1 MIQSSLYRALN
12 KGFDYQILACKDF
25 KESELAKEVISYFKP
40 NTKAIL
46 FPEFRAKKNDDLRSF
61 FEEFLQLLGGLREF
75 YQALENK
82 QEAIIIAPISAL
94 LHPLPKKELLESF
107 KITLLEKY
115 NLKDLKDKLF
125 YYGYEILDLVEV
137 EGEASFRG
145 DIVDI
150 YAPNSKAYRLSF
162 FDTECESIKEFDPTT
177 QMSLKEDLLE
187 IEIPPTLFSLDEPS
201 YKDLKTKVE
210 QSPLNSFSKDLT
222 SFGLWFLGEKA
233 NDLLHAYKSVISP
246 KALEEI
252 QELAS
257 LNELDCERF
266 KSLKVLENAQG
277 YEDLEIHA
285 HALEGFIALHSN
297 HKITL
302 LAPNKTILD
311 NVLGTIKKSNMDNV
325 LGTIEKSNMECVIAP
340 FVLNFKTPDG
350 IFISLNSFE
359 RKKKRQKSKLALN
372 ELNPGEWVVHDD
384 YGVGVFSQLVQHS
397 VLGSKRDFLE
407 IAYLG
412 EDKLLLPVENLH
424 LIARYVAQSDSV
436 PVKDRLGKGS
446 FLKLKAK
453 VRTKLLEIAG
463 KIIELAAERNLI
475 LGKKMDTH
483 LAELEVFKSH
493 AGFEY
498 TSDQEKAIAEIS
510 KDLSSKR
517 VMDRL
522 LSGDVGFGKTEVAM
536 HAIFCAFLNGF
547 QSVLVVP
554 TTLLAHQHFET
565 LRARFEN
572 FGVKVARLDRYA
584 SEKNKLLKAVELGL
598 IDVLV
603 GTHAILGAKFKNLG
617 LVVVD
622 EEHKFGVKQKEAL
635 KELSKSVHF
644 LSMSATP
651 IPRTLNM
658 ALSQIKSISSLKTPP
673 TDRKPSRTFLKEKND
688 ELLKEIIYR
697 ELRRNGQIFY
707 IHNHIASISKVKT
720 KLENLIPK
728 LKIAILHS
736 QINANKSEEIML
748 EFAKGN
754 YQVLLCTS
762 IVESGIHL
770 PNANTII
777 IDNAQNFGLADLH
790 QLRGRVGRGKKEGF
804 CYFLIEDQKSLNEQ
818 ALKRLLALE
827 KNSYLGSG
835 ESIAYH
841 DLEIRGGG
849 NLLGQDQSGHI
860 KNIGYALYTRM
871 LEDAIY
877 ELSGGKKRLEKS
889 VEIQLGVSAFL
900 NPELIASDSLRLDL
914 YRRLSLCENV
924 DEVGQIHEE
933 IEDRFGKIDDLS
945 AQFLQII
952 TLKILANQLGILKL
966 SNFNQ
971 NITLTYSDEKKES
984 LKAPSKDDNDILETL
999 LKHLRAQISLKQR

>member
-40 NTKAIL
+40 NIKAVL

-82 QEAIIIAPISAL
+82 QEAIIIAPISTL

-107 KITLLEKY
+107 KITLLGKY

-162 FDTECESIKEFDPTT
+162 FDTECESIKELDPTT

-187 IEIPPTLFSLDEPS
+187 IEIPPTLFSLDESS

-233 NDLLHAYKSVISP
+233 QDLLSVYKSVISP

-257 LNELDCERF
+257 LNELDGERF
-266 KSLKVLENAQG
+266 KFLKVLENAQG

-311 NVLGTIKKSNMDNV
+311 NVLGTI
-325 LGTIEKSNMECVIAP
+325 EKSSMECVIAP

-436 PVKDRLGKGS
+436 PAKDRLGKGS

-475 LGKKMDTH
+475 LGKKMDVH

-547 QSVLVVP
+547 QSALVVP

-598 IDVLV
+598 VDVLV

-658 ALSQIKSISSLKTPP
+658 ALSQIKGISSLKTPP

-736 QINANKSEEIML
+736 QINANESEEIML

-804 CYFLIEDQKSLNEQ
+804 CYFLIEDQKSLDEQ

-933 IEDRFGKIDDLS
+933 IEDRFGKMDDLS
-945 AQFLQII
+945 TQFLQII
-952 TLKILANQLGILKL
+952 TLKILANQLGIIKL

-999 LKHLRAQISLKQR
+999 LKHLRAQISLKRR

>member
-150 YAPNSKAYRLSF
+150 YVPNSKAYRLSF

-257 LNELDCERF
+257 LNEVDGERF

-297 HKITL
+297 RKITL
-302 LAPNKTILD
+302 LAPNKTIL
-311 NVLGTIKKSNMDNV
+311 NNAISAL
-325 LGTIEKSNMECVIAP
+325 EKSHIECVIAP

-372 ELNPGEWVVHDD
+372 ELNAGEWVVHDD

-407 IAYLG
+407 IAYWG

-436 PVKDRLGKGS
+436 PTKDRLGKGS

-453 VRTKLLEIAG
+453 IKTKLLEIAS

-510 KDLSSKR
+510 KDLSSKK

-547 QSVLVVP
+547 QSALVVP

-603 GTHAILGAKFKNLG
+603 GTHAIFCAKFKNLG

-658 ALSQIKSISSLKTPP
+658 ALSQIKGISSLKIPP

-688 ELLKEIIYR
+688 ELLKEIIHR

-720 KLENLIPK
+720 KLEDLIPK

-736 QINANKSEEIML
+736 QINANESEETML

-860 KNIGYALYTRM
+860 KNIGYALYMRM

-889 VEIQLGVSAFL
+889 VEIQLSVSAFL
-900 NPELIASDSLRLDL
+900 NSELIASDSLRLDL
-914 YRRLSLCENV
+914 YRRLSLCENT

-945 AQFLQII
+945 TQFLQII
-952 TLKILANQLGILKL
+952 TLKILANQLGIIKL

-971 NITLTYSDEKKES
+971 NITLTYNDEHKES

-999 LKHLRAQISLKQR
+999 LKHLRAQISLKRR

>member
-25 KESELAKEVISYFKP
+25 KESKLAKEVISYFKP
-40 NTKAIL
+40 NIKAIL

-82 QEAIIIAPISAL
+82 QETIIIAPISAL

-162 FDTECESIKEFDPTT
+162 FDTECESIKELDPTT

-257 LNELDCERF
+257 LNELDGERF
-266 KSLKVLENAQG
+266 KSLKVLENVQG
-277 YEDLEIHA
+277 YEDLEIHV
-285 HALEGFIALHSN
+285 HALEGFIALHSH

-311 NVLGTIKKSNMDNV
+311 NAISALERSN
-325 LGTIEKSNMECVIAP
+325 IECVIAP

-359 RKKKRQKSKLALN
+359 RKKKRQKSRLALN

-436 PVKDRLGKGS
+436 PAKDRLGKGS

-584 SEKNKLLKAVELGL
+584 SEKNKLLKAVELGQVDAL
-598 IDVLV
+598 I

-658 ALSQIKSISSLKTPP
+658 ALSQIKGISSLKTPP

-720 KLENLIPK
+720 KLEELIPK

-736 QINANKSEEIML
+736 QINAHKSEEIML

-835 ESIAYH
+835 ESVAYH

-952 TLKILANQLGILKL
+952 TLKILANQLGIIKL

-971 NITLTYSDEKKES
+971 NITITYGDEKKES

-999 LKHLRAQISLKQR
+999 LKHLRAQISLKRR

>member
-25 KESELAKEVISYFKP
+25 KESKLAKEVISYFKP
-40 NTKAIL
+40 NIKAVL

-61 FEEFLQLLGGLREF
+61 FEEFLQLLGALREF

-162 FDTECESIKEFDPTT
+162 FDTECESIKELDPTT

-233 NDLLHAYKSVISP
+233 QDLLSVYKSVISP
-246 KALEEI
+246 RALEEI

-257 LNELDCERF
+257 LNELDDERF
-266 KSLKVLENAQG
+266 KFLKVLENAQG

-311 NVLGTIKKSNMDNV
+311 NVLGA
-325 LGTIEKSNMECVIAP
+325 IEKNSMECVIAP

-475 LGKKMDTH
+475 LGKKMDVH
-483 LAELEVFKSH
+483 LAELEIFKSQ

-498 TSDQEKAIAEIS
+498 TNDQEKAIAEIS
-510 KDLSSKR
+510 KDLSSHR

-547 QSVLVVP
+547 QSALVVP

-598 IDVLV
+598 IDALV

-658 ALSQIKSISSLKTPP
+658 ALSQIKGISSLKTPP

-688 ELLKEIIYR
+688 ELLKEIIHR

-736 QINANKSEEIML
+736 QINANESEEIML
-748 EFAKGN
+748 EFANGN

-804 CYFLIEDQKSLNEQ
+804 CYFLIENQKNLNEQ

-933 IEDRFGKIDDLS
+933 IEDRFGKMDDLS

-999 LKHLRAQISLKQR
+999 LKHLRTQISLKRR

>member
-25 KESELAKEVISYFKP
+25 KESKLAKEVISYFKP
-40 NTKAIL
+40 NIKAVL

-82 QEAIIIAPISAL
+82 QETIIIAPISAL

-150 YAPNSKAYRLSF
+150 YVPNSKAYRLSF

-177 QMSLKEDLLE
+177 QMSLKEELLE

-222 SFGLWFLGEKA
+222 SFGLWFLGEKVQ
-233 NDLLHAYKSVISP
+233 DLLSVYKSVISP

-257 LNELDCERF
+257 LNELDGERF
-266 KSLKVLENAQG
+266 KSLKVLENPQG

-285 HALEGFIALHSN
+285 HALEGFIALHSH

-311 NVLGTIKKSNMDNV
+311 NAISAL
-325 LGTIEKSNMECVIAP
+325 EKSSMECVIAP
-340 FVLNFKTPDG
+340 FVLNFKTPDR

-475 LGKKMDTH
+475 LGKKMDVH

-510 KDLSSKR
+510 RDLSSNR

-547 QSVLVVP
+547 QSALVVP

-572 FGVKVARLDRYA
+572 FGVKVARLDRYVKT

-598 IDVLV
+598 VDVLV

-658 ALSQIKSISSLKTPP
+658 ALSQIKGISSLKTPP

-688 ELLKEIIYR
+688 ELLKEIIHR

-720 KLENLIPK
+720 KLEELIPK

-835 ESIAYH
+835 ESVAYH

-914 YRRLSLCENV
+914 YHRLSLCENV

-971 NITLTYSDEKKES
+971 NITLTYNDEHKES

-999 LKHLRAQISLKQR
+999 LKHLRAQISLKRR

>member
-25 KESELAKEVISYFKP
+25 KESKLAKEVINYFKP
-40 NTKAIL
+40 NIKAVL
-46 FPEFRAKKNDDLRSF
+46 FPEFMAKKNDDLRSF

-82 QEAIIIAPISAL
+82 QETIIIAPISAL

-150 YAPNSKAYRLSF
+150 YVPNSKAYRLSF

-177 QMSLKEDLLE
+177 QMSLKEELLE

-233 NDLLHAYKSVISP
+233 QDLLSVYKSVISP
-246 KALEEI
+246 RALEEI

-257 LNELDCERF
+257 LNELDYERF
-266 KSLKVLENAQG
+266 KFLKVLENAQG

-311 NVLGTIKKSNMDNV
+311 NAISAL
-325 LGTIEKSNMECVIAP
+325 EKSSMECVIAP

-384 YGVGVFSQLVQHS
+384 YGVGVFSQLIQHS

-436 PVKDRLGKGS
+436 PAKDRLGKGS

-510 KDLSSKR
+510 RDLSSHR

-565 LRARFEN
+565 LRVRFEN

-584 SEKNKLLKAVELGL
+584 SEKNKLLKAVELGQV
-598 IDVLV
+598 DVLV

-658 ALSQIKSISSLKTPP
+658 ALSQIKGISSLKTPP

-720 KLENLIPK
+720 KLEELIPK

-736 QINANKSEEIML
+736 QINANESEEIML

-971 NITLTYSDEKKES
+971 NITLTYNDEHKES

-999 LKHLRAQISLKQR
+999 LKHLRAQISLKWR

>member
-40 NTKAIL
+40 NIKAIL

-150 YAPNSKAYRLSF
+150 YVPNSKAYRLSF
-162 FDTECESIKEFDPTT
+162 FGTECESIKELDPTT

-233 NDLLHAYKSVISP
+233 QDLLSVYKSVISP
-246 KALEEI
+246 RALEEI

-266 KSLKVLENAQG
+266 KFLKVLENAQG

-285 HALEGFIALHSN
+285 HALESFIALHSN

-311 NVLGTIKKSNMDNV
+311 NAISAL
-325 LGTIEKSNMECVIAP
+325 EKSSIQCVIAP

-372 ELNPGEWVVHDD
+372 ELNAGEWVVHDD

-436 PVKDRLGKGS
+436 PAKDRLGKGS

-475 LGKKMDTH
+475 LGKKMDVY

-510 KDLSSKR
+510 KDLSSHR

-547 QSVLVVP
+547 QSALVVP

-565 LRARFEN
+565 LRARFEK

-584 SEKNKLLKAVELGL
+584 SEKNKLLKAVELGQVDAL
-598 IDVLV
+598 I

-617 LVVVD
+617 LMVVD

-658 ALSQIKSISSLKTPP
+658 VLSQIKGISSLKTPP

-688 ELLKEIIYR
+688 ELLKEIIHR

-736 QINANKSEEIML
+736 QINANESEEIML

-777 IDNAQNFGLADLH
+777 IDNVQNFGLADLH

-952 TLKILANQLGILKL
+952 TLKILANQLGIIKL

-971 NITLTYSDEKKES
+971 NITLTYNDEHKES

-999 LKHLRAQISLKQR
+999 LKHLRAQISLKRR

>member
-82 QEAIIIAPISAL
+82 QETIIIAPISAL

-162 FDTECESIKEFDPTT
+162 FDTECESIKELDPTT

-257 LNELDCERF
+257 LNELDGERF
-266 KSLKVLENAQG
+266 KLLKVLENAQG

-297 HKITL
+297 RKITL

-311 NVLGTIKKSNMDNV
+311 NVLGTLERSN
-325 LGTIEKSNMECVIAP
+325 IECVIAP

-436 PVKDRLGKGS
+436 PAKDRLGKGS

-510 KDLSSKR
+510 KDLSSRR

-547 QSVLVVP
+547 QSALVVP

-598 IDVLV
+598 VDVLV

-658 ALSQIKSISSLKTPP
+658 ALSQIKGISSLKTPP

-720 KLENLIPK
+720 KLEELIPK

-736 QINANKSEEIML
+736 QINAHKSEEIML

-835 ESIAYH
+835 ESVAYH

-914 YRRLSLCENV
+914 YRRLSLCENT

-933 IEDRFGKIDDLS
+933 IEDRFGKMDDLS

-952 TLKILANQLGILKL
+952 TLKILANQLGIIKL

-971 NITLTYSDEKKES
+971 NITITYSDEKKES

-999 LKHLRAQISLKQR
+999 LKHLHAQISLKRH

>member
-25 KESELAKEVISYFKP
+25 KESKLAKEVISYFKP
-40 NTKAIL
+40 NIKAIL

-82 QEAIIIAPISAL
+82 QETIIIAPISAL

-150 YAPNSKAYRLSF
+150 YIPNSKAYRLSF
-162 FDTECESIKEFDPTT
+162 FDTECESIKELDPTT

-233 NDLLHAYKSVISP
+233 QDLLSVYKSIISP

-266 KSLKVLENAQG
+266 KFLKVLENAQG

-285 HALEGFIALHSN
+285 HALEGFITLHSN

-311 NVLGTIKKSNMDNV
+311 NAISAL
-325 LGTIEKSNMECVIAP
+325 EKSSMECVIAP

-372 ELNPGEWVVHDD
+372 ELNAGEWVVHDD

-453 VRTKLLEIAG
+453 VKTKLLEIAS
-463 KIIELAAERNLI
+463 KIVELAAERNLI

-510 KDLSSKR
+510 KDLSSNR

-547 QSVLVVP
+547 QSALVVP

-565 LRARFEN
+565 LRARFEK

-584 SEKNKLLKAVELGL
+584 SEKNKLLKAVELGQVDAL
-598 IDVLV
+598 I

-617 LVVVD
+617 LMVVD

-658 ALSQIKSISSLKTPP
+658 ALSQIKGISSLKTPP

-688 ELLKEIIYR
+688 ELLKEIIHR

-736 QINANKSEEIML
+736 QINANESEEIML

-835 ESIAYH
+835 ESVAYH

-914 YRRLSLCENV
+914 YRRLSLCENT

-952 TLKILANQLGILKL
+952 TLKILANQLGIIKL

-971 NITLTYSDEKKES
+971 NITITYSGEKKES

-999 LKHLRAQISLKQR
+999 LKHLRAQISLKRR

>member
-82 QEAIIIAPISAL
+82 QETIIIAPISAL

-150 YAPNSKAYRLSF
+150 YIPNSKAYRLSF
-162 FDTECESIKEFDPTT
+162 FDTECESIKELDPTT

-233 NDLLHAYKSVISP
+233 QDLLSVYKSIISP
-246 KALEEI
+246 RALEEI

-257 LNELDCERF
+257 LNELDYERF
-266 KSLKVLENAQG
+266 KFLKVLENAQG

-311 NVLGTIKKSNMDNV
+311 NVLGTI
-325 LGTIEKSNMECVIAP
+325 EKSSMECVIAP

-372 ELNPGEWVVHDD
+372 ELNAGEWVVHDD

-436 PVKDRLGKGS
+436 PAKDRLGKGS

-475 LGKKMDTH
+475 LGKKMDVH
-483 LAELEVFKSH
+483 LAELEAFKSH

-510 KDLSSKR
+510 RDLSSKR

-547 QSVLVVP
+547 QSALVVP

-584 SEKNKLLKAVELGL
+584 SGKNKLLKAVELGL

-603 GTHAILGAKFKNLG
+603 GTHAVLGAKFKNLG

-658 ALSQIKSISSLKTPP
+658 ALSQIKGISSLKTPP

-688 ELLKEIIYR
+688 ELLKEIIHR

-736 QINANKSEEIML
+736 QINANESEEIML

-754 YQVLLCTS
+754 YQILLCTS

-914 YRRLSLCENV
+914 YRRLSLCEDV

-952 TLKILANQLGILKL
+952 TLKILANQLGIIKL

-971 NITLTYSDEKKES
+971 NITLTYNDEHKES

-999 LKHLRAQISLKQR
+999 LKHLRAQISLKRR

>member
-25 KESELAKEVISYFKP
+25 KESKLAKEVINYFKP
-40 NTKAIL
+40 NAKAIL

-82 QEAIIIAPISAL
+82 QETIIIAPISAL
-94 LHPLPKKELLESF
+94 LHPLPKKELLKSF

-150 YAPNSKAYRLSF
+150 YIPNSKAYRLSF
-162 FDTECESIKEFDPTT
+162 FDTECESIKELDPTT

-233 NDLLHAYKSVISP
+233 NDLLHTYKSIISP

-257 LNELDCERF
+257 LNELDYERF
-266 KSLKVLENAQG
+266 KLLKVLENAQG

-285 HALEGFIALHSN
+285 HALEGFIALHSH

-311 NVLGTIKKSNMDNV
+311 NAISAL
-325 LGTIEKSNMECVIAP
+325 EKSSMECVIAP

-436 PVKDRLGKGS
+436 PAKDRLGKGS

-453 VRTKLLEIAG
+453 VRTKLLEIAS

-475 LGKKMDTH
+475 LGKKMDVH

-510 KDLSSKR
+510 RDLSSKR

-547 QSVLVVP
+547 QSALVVP

-598 IDVLV
+598 VDVLV

-658 ALSQIKSISSLKTPP
+658 ALSQIKGISSLKTPP

-688 ELLKEIIYR
+688 ELLKEIIHR

-736 QINANKSEEIML
+736 QINANESEEIML

-952 TLKILANQLGILKL
+952 TLKILANQLGIIKL

-971 NITLTYSDEKKES
+971 NITITYSDEKKES

-999 LKHLRAQISLKQR
+999 LKHLRAQISLKRR

>member
-12 KGFDYQILACKDF
+12 KGFDYQILACRDF

-40 NTKAIL
+40 NIKAIL

-115 NLKDLKDKLF
+115 NLKDLKNKLF
-125 YYGYEILDLVEV
+125 YYGYEIVDLVEV

-150 YAPNSKAYRLSF
+150 YVPNSKAYRLSF

-177 QMSLKEDLLE
+177 QMSLKEDWLE

-210 QSPLNSFSKDLT
+210 QSPFNSFSKDLT
-222 SFGLWFLGEKA
+222 NFGLWFLGEKA

-246 KALEEI
+246 RALEEI
-252 QELAS
+252 QELTS
-257 LNELDCERF
+257 LNELDGERF
-266 KSLKVLENAQG
+266 KFLKVLESPQG

-285 HALEGFIALHSN
+285 HALESFIALHSN
-297 HKITL
+297 RKITL

-311 NVLGTIKKSNMDNV
+311 NAVSVL
-325 LGTIEKSNMECVIAP
+325 EKSNIECVIAP

-436 PVKDRLGKGS
+436 PAKDRLGKGS

-475 LGKKMDTH
+475 LGKKMDVH

-547 QSVLVVP
+547 QSALVVP

-572 FGVKVARLDRYA
+572 FGVKAARLDRYA

-603 GTHAILGAKFKNLG
+603 GTHAVLGAKFKNLG

-658 ALSQIKSISSLKTPP
+658 ALSQIKGISSLKTPP

-720 KLENLIPK
+720 KLEDLIPK

-736 QINANKSEEIML
+736 QISANESEEIML

-900 NPELIASDSLRLDL
+900 NPELIGSDSLRLDL

-952 TLKILANQLGILKL
+952 TLKILANQLGIIKL

-971 NITLTYSDEKKES
+971 NITITYSDEKKES

-999 LKHLRAQISLKQR
+999 LKHLRAQISLKRR

>member
-40 NTKAIL
+40 NIKAIL

-82 QEAIIIAPISAL
+82 QEVIIIAPISAL

-162 FDTECESIKEFDPTT
+162 FDTECESIKELDPTT

-233 NDLLHAYKSVISP
+233 QDLLSVYKSVISP
-246 KALEEI
+246 RALEEI

-257 LNELDCERF
+257 LNELDYERF
-266 KSLKVLENAQG
+266 KFLKVLENPQG

-297 HKITL
+297 RKITL

-311 NVLGTIKKSNMDNV
+311 NAISAL
-325 LGTIEKSNMECVIAP
+325 EKSNIECVIAP

-436 PVKDRLGKGS
+436 PAKDRLGKGS

-475 LGKKMDTH
+475 LGKKMDVH
-483 LAELEVFKSH
+483 LAELEIFKSH

-547 QSVLVVP
+547 QSALVVP

-658 ALSQIKSISSLKTPP
+658 ALSQIKGISSLKTPP

-688 ELLKEIIYR
+688 ELLKEIIHR

-720 KLENLIPK
+720 KLEELIPK

-736 QINANKSEEIML
+736 QINANESEEIML

-835 ESIAYH
+835 ESVAYH

-914 YRRLSLCENV
+914 YRRLSLCENT

-952 TLKILANQLGILKL
+952 TLKILANQLGIIKL

-971 NITLTYSDEKKES
+971 NITITYSDGKKES

-999 LKHLRAQISLKQR
+999 LKHLRAQISLKRH

>member
-40 NTKAIL
+40 NIKAVL

-150 YAPNSKAYRLSF
+150 YIPNSKAYRLSF
-162 FDTECESIKEFDPTT
+162 FDAECESIKELDPAT

-233 NDLLHAYKSVISP
+233 NDLLHTYKSIISP

-257 LNELDCERF
+257 LNELDDERF
-266 KSLKVLENAQG
+266 KFLKVLESAQG

-302 LAPNKTILD
+302 LASNKTILD
-311 NVLGTIKKSNMDNV
+311 NEISALDT
-325 LGTIEKSNMECVIAP
+325 SNMECVIAP
-340 FVLNFKTPDG
+340 FVLNFKTPDR

-372 ELNPGEWVVHDD
+372 ELNAGEWVVHDD

-436 PVKDRLGKGS
+436 PVKDRLGKGG

-453 VRTKLLEIAG
+453 VRAKLLEIAG

-475 LGKKMDTH
+475 LGKKMDVH

-510 KDLSSKR
+510 RDLSSHR

-547 QSVLVVP
+547 QSALVVP

-572 FGVKVARLDRYA
+572 FGVKVARLDRYIKT
-584 SEKNKLLKAVELGL
+584 SEKSKLLKAVELGL
-598 IDVLV
+598 VDALI

-617 LVVVD
+617 LMVVD

-658 ALSQIKSISSLKTPP
+658 ALSQIKGISSLKTPP

-688 ELLKEIIYR
+688 ELLKEIIHR

-736 QINANKSEEIML
+736 QINANESEEIML

-804 CYFLIEDQKSLNEQ
+804 CYFLIEDQKNLNEQ

-860 KNIGYALYTRM
+860 KNIGYVLYTRM

-933 IEDRFGKIDDLS
+933 IEDRFGKMDDLS

-971 NITLTYSDEKKES
+971 NITITYSDEHKES

-999 LKHLRAQISLKQR
+999 LKHLRAQISLKRR

>member
-25 KESELAKEVISYFKP
+25 KESKLAKEVISYFKP
-40 NTKAIL
+40 NIKAIL

-82 QEAIIIAPISAL
+82 QETIIIAPISAL

-150 YAPNSKAYRLSF
+150 YIPNSKAYRLSF

-187 IEIPPTLFSLDEPS
+187 IEIPPTLFSLDESS

-233 NDLLHAYKSVISP
+233 QDLLSVYKSVISP
-246 KALEEI
+246 RALEEI

-266 KSLKVLENAQG
+266 KLLKVLENAQG

-311 NVLGTIKKSNMDNV
+311 NVLGTI
-325 LGTIEKSNMECVIAP
+325 EKSSMECVIAP
-340 FVLNFKTPDG
+340 FALNFKTPDG

-436 PVKDRLGKGS
+436 PAKDRLGKGS

-453 VRTKLLEIAG
+453 VRTKLLEIAS

-510 KDLSSKR
+510 KDLSSHR

-536 HAIFCAFLNGF
+536 HAIFCTFLNGF
-547 QSVLVVP
+547 QSALVVP

-598 IDVLV
+598 VDVLV

-658 ALSQIKSISSLKTPP
+658 ALSQIKGISSLKTPP

-720 KLENLIPK
+720 KLEELIPK

-736 QINANKSEEIML
+736 QINANESEEIML

-889 VEIQLGVSAFL
+889 VEIQLSVSAFL
-900 NPELIASDSLRLDL
+900 NPELIGSDSLRLDL
-914 YRRLSLCENV
+914 YRRLSLCENT

-952 TLKILANQLGILKL
+952 TLKILANQLGIIKL

-971 NITLTYSDEKKES
+971 NITITYSDEKKES

-999 LKHLRAQISLKQR
+999 LKHLRAQISLKRH

>member
-25 KESELAKEVISYFKP
+25 KESKLAKEVISYFKP
-40 NTKAIL
+40 NIKAIL

-61 FEEFLQLLGGLREF
+61 FEEFLQLLGALREF

-150 YAPNSKAYRLSF
+150 YVPNSKAYRLSF
-162 FDTECESIKEFDPTT
+162 FDAECESIKELDPTT

-233 NDLLHAYKSVISP
+233 QDLLSVYKSVISP
-246 KALEEI
+246 RALEEI

-257 LNELDCERF
+257 LNELDDERF
-266 KSLKVLENAQG
+266 KFLKVLESAQG

-311 NVLGTIKKSNMDNV
+311 NAVSALDAG
-325 LGTIEKSNMECVIAP
+325 NMECVIAP
-340 FVLNFKTPDG
+340 FVLNFKTPDR

-372 ELNPGEWVVHDD
+372 ELNAGEWVVHDD
-384 YGVGVFSQLVQHS
+384 YGVGVFSQLIQHS

-475 LGKKMDTH
+475 LGKKMDVH

-510 KDLSSKR
+510 RDLSSHR

-547 QSVLVVP
+547 QSALVVP

-565 LRARFEN
+565 LKARFEN
-572 FGVKVARLDRYA
+572 FGVKVARLDRYIKT
-584 SEKNKLLKAVELGL
+584 SEKNKLLKAVELGQVDAL
-598 IDVLV
+598 I

-658 ALSQIKSISSLKTPP
+658 ALSQIKGISSLKTPP
-673 TDRKPSRTFLKEKND
+673 TDRKPSRTFLKEKNN

-720 KLENLIPK
+720 KLEDLIPK

-736 QINANKSEEIML
+736 QINANESEEIML

-804 CYFLIEDQKSLNEQ
+804 CYFLIEDQKNLNEQ

-971 NITLTYSDEKKES
+971 NITLTYSDEHKES

-999 LKHLRAQISLKQR
+999 LKHLHAQISLKRR

>member
-82 QEAIIIAPISAL
+82 QETIIIAPISAL

-125 YYGYEILDLVEV
+125 YYGYEIVDLVEV

-222 SFGLWFLGEKA
+222 SFGLWFLEEKA

-266 KSLKVLENAQG
+266 KLLKVLENPQG

-297 HKITL
+297 RKITL

-311 NVLGTIKKSNMDNV
+311 NVLGTI
-325 LGTIEKSNMECVIAP
+325 EKSSMECVIAP

-372 ELNPGEWVVHDD
+372 ELNTGEWVVHDD

-407 IAYLG
+407 IAYWG

-436 PVKDRLGKGS
+436 PAKDRLGKGS

-453 VRTKLLEIAG
+453 VRTKLLEIAS

-475 LGKKMDTH
+475 LGKKMDVH

-510 KDLSSKR
+510 RDLSSHR

-547 QSVLVVP
+547 QSALVVP

-598 IDVLV
+598 VDVLV

-658 ALSQIKSISSLKTPP
+658 ALSQIKGISSLKTPP

-849 NLLGQDQSGHI
+849 NLLGQDQSGRI

-914 YRRLSLCENV
+914 YRRLSLCENT

-952 TLKILANQLGILKL
+952 TLKILANQLGIIKL

-971 NITLTYSDEKKES
+971 NITITYSAEKKES

-999 LKHLRAQISLKQR
+999 LKHLRAQISLKRR

>member
-25 KESELAKEVISYFKP
+25 KESKLAKEVISYFKP

-82 QEAIIIAPISAL
+82 QETIIIAPISAL

-187 IEIPPTLFSLDEPS
+187 IEIPPTLFSLNEQS

-233 NDLLHAYKSVISP
+233 QDLLSVYKSVISP

-257 LNELDCERF
+257 LNELNYERF
-266 KSLKVLENAQG
+266 KFLKVLENAQG

-285 HALEGFIALHSN
+285 HALEGFIALHSH

-311 NVLGTIKKSNMDNV
+311 NAISALERSN
-325 LGTIEKSNMECVIAP
+325 IECVIAP

-475 LGKKMDTH
+475 LGKKMDVH

-536 HAIFCAFLNGF
+536 HAIFCTFLNGF
-547 QSVLVVP
+547 QSALVVP

-598 IDVLV
+598 VDVLV

-635 KELSKSVHF
+635 KELSKSMHF

-658 ALSQIKSISSLKTPP
+658 ALSQIKGISSLKIPP

-736 QINANKSEEIML
+736 QINANESEEIML

-914 YRRLSLCENV
+914 YRRLSLCENT

-945 AQFLQII
+945 TQFLQII
-952 TLKILANQLGILKL
+952 TLKILANQLGIIKL

-971 NITLTYSDEKKES
+971 NITITYSDEKKES

-999 LKHLRAQISLKQR
+999 LKHLRAQISLKRR

>member
-115 NLKDLKDKLF
+115 NLKDLKNKLF
-125 YYGYEILDLVEV
+125 YYGYEIVDLVEV

-150 YAPNSKAYRLSF
+150 YVPNSKAYRLSF

-177 QMSLKEDLLE
+177 QMSLKEDWLE

-210 QSPLNSFSKDLT
+210 QSPFNSFSKDLT
-222 SFGLWFLGEKA
+222 NFGLWFLGEKA

-246 KALEEI
+246 RALEEI
-252 QELAS
+252 QELTS
-257 LNELDCERF
+257 LNELDGERF
-266 KSLKVLENAQG
+266 KFLKVLESPQG

-285 HALEGFIALHSN
+285 HALESFIALHSN
-297 HKITL
+297 RKITL

-311 NVLGTIKKSNMDNV
+311 NAVSVL
-325 LGTIEKSNMECVIAP
+325 EKSNIECVIAP

-359 RKKKRQKSKLALN
+359 RKKKHQKSKLALN

-436 PVKDRLGKGS
+436 PAKDRLGKGS

-475 LGKKMDTH
+475 LGKKMDVH

-547 QSVLVVP
+547 QSALVVP

-584 SEKNKLLKAVELGL
+584 SKKNKLLKAVELGL

-603 GTHAILGAKFKNLG
+603 GTHAIFCAKFKNLG

-658 ALSQIKSISSLKTPP
+658 ALSQIKGISSLKIPP

-688 ELLKEIIYR
+688 ELLKEIIHR

-720 KLENLIPK
+720 KLEDLIPK

-736 QINANKSEEIML
+736 QINAHESEEIML

-860 KNIGYALYTRM
+860 KNIGYALYTHM

-889 VEIQLGVSAFL
+889 VEIQLSVSAFL
-900 NPELIASDSLRLDL
+900 NPELIGSDSLRLDL
-914 YRRLSLCENV
+914 YRRLSLCENT

-952 TLKILANQLGILKL
+952 TLKILANQLGIIKL

-971 NITLTYSDEKKES
+971 NITITYSDEKKES

-999 LKHLRAQISLKQR
+999 LKHLRTQISLKRH

>member
-25 KESELAKEVISYFKP
+25 KESKLAKEVINYFKP
-40 NTKAIL
+40 NTKVIL

-82 QEAIIIAPISAL
+82 QETIIIAPISAL

-266 KSLKVLENAQG
+266 KFLKVLENAQG
-277 YEDLEIHA
+277 YEDLEIHV

-311 NVLGTIKKSNMDNV
+311 NAISAL
-325 LGTIEKSNMECVIAP
+325 EKSHIECVIAP

-384 YGVGVFSQLVQHS
+384 YGVGVFSQLIQHS

-436 PVKDRLGKGS
+436 PAKDRLGKGS
-446 FLKLKAK
+446 FLKLKVK

-475 LGKKMDTH
+475 LGKKMDVH

-547 QSVLVVP
+547 QSALVVP

-572 FGVKVARLDRYA
+572 FGVRVARLDRYA
-584 SEKNKLLKAVELGL
+584 SEKNKLLKAVELGQV
-598 IDVLV
+598 DVLV
-603 GTHAILGAKFKNLG
+603 GTHAILGTKFKNLG

-658 ALSQIKSISSLKTPP
+658 ALSQIKGISSLKTPP

-720 KLENLIPK
+720 KLEELIPK

-736 QINANKSEEIML
+736 QINANESEEIML

-818 ALKRLLALE
+818 TLKRLLALE

-835 ESIAYH
+835 ESVAYH

-914 YRRLSLCENV
+914 YRRLSLCENT

-952 TLKILANQLGILKL
+952 TLKILANQLGIIKL

-971 NITLTYSDEKKES
+971 NITITYGDEKKES

-999 LKHLRAQISLKQR
+999 LKHLRAQFSLKRR

>member
-162 FDTECESIKEFDPTT
+162 FDMECESIKEFDPTT

-187 IEIPPTLFSLDEPS
+187 IEIPPTLFSLNEPS
-201 YKDLKTKVE
+201 YKDLKAKVE

-246 KALEEI
+246 RALEEI

-257 LNELDCERF
+257 LNELDGERF
-266 KSLKVLENAQG
+266 KFLKVLENPQG
-277 YEDLEIHA
+277 YEDLEIHM
-285 HALEGFIALHSN
+285 HALESFIALHSN
-297 HKITL
+297 RKITL

-311 NVLGTIKKSNMDNV
+311 NAISAL
-325 LGTIEKSNMECVIAP
+325 EKSHIECVIAP

-372 ELNPGEWVVHDD
+372 ELNAGEWVVHDD

-407 IAYLG
+407 IAYWG

-436 PVKDRLGKGS
+436 PIKDRLGKGS

-453 VRTKLLEIAG
+453 VKTKLLEIAS

-536 HAIFCAFLNGF
+536 HAIFCTFLNGF
-547 QSVLVVP
+547 QSALVVP

-572 FGVKVARLDRYA
+572 FGVKAARLDRYA

-658 ALSQIKSISSLKTPP
+658 ALSQIKGISSLKIPP

-688 ELLKEIIYR
+688 ELLKEIIHR

-720 KLENLIPK
+720 KLEDLIPK

-736 QINANKSEEIML
+736 QISAHESEEIML

-889 VEIQLGVSAFL
+889 VEIQLSASAFL

-914 YRRLSLCENV
+914 YRRLSLCENI

-933 IEDRFGKIDDLS
+933 IGDRFGKIDDLS

-952 TLKILANQLGILKL
+952 TLKILANQLGIIKL

-971 NITLTYSDEKKES
+971 NITITYSDEKKES

-999 LKHLRAQISLKQR
+999 LKHLRAQIPLKRH

>member
-25 KESELAKEVISYFKP
+25 KESKLAKEVISYFKP
-40 NTKAIL
+40 NIKAVL

-82 QEAIIIAPISAL
+82 QETIIIAPISTL

-150 YAPNSKAYRLSF
+150 YVPNSKAYRLSF
-162 FDTECESIKEFDPTT
+162 FDTECESIKELDPTT

-187 IEIPPTLFSLDEPS
+187 IEIPPTLFSLDESS

-233 NDLLHAYKSVISP
+233 QDLLSVYKSVISP
-246 KALEEI
+246 RALEEI

-266 KSLKVLENAQG
+266 KLLKVLENVQG

-285 HALEGFIALHSN
+285 HALEGFIALHSH

-311 NVLGTIKKSNMDNV
+311 NAISTL
-325 LGTIEKSNMECVIAP
+325 EKSSMECVIAP

-372 ELNPGEWVVHDD
+372 ELNAGEWVVHDD

-436 PVKDRLGKGS
+436 PAKDRLGKGS

-453 VRTKLLEIAG
+453 VRTKLLEIAS

-475 LGKKMDTH
+475 LGKKMDVH

-510 KDLSSKR
+510 KDLSSHR

-536 HAIFCAFLNGF
+536 HAIFCTFLNGF
-547 QSVLVVP
+547 QSALVVP

-565 LRARFEN
+565 LRVRFEN

-598 IDVLV
+598 VDVLV

-658 ALSQIKSISSLKTPP
+658 ALSQIKGISSLKIPP

-688 ELLKEIIYR
+688 ELLKEIIHR

-720 KLENLIPK
+720 KLEELIPK

-748 EFAKGN
+748 KFAKGN

-914 YRRLSLCENV
+914 YRRLSLCENT

-952 TLKILANQLGILKL
+952 TLKILANQLGIIKL

-971 NITLTYSDEKKES
+971 NITITYSDEHKES

-999 LKHLRAQISLKQR
+999 LKHLRAQISLKRR

>member
-1 MIQSSLYRALN
+1 MIQSSLYKALN
-12 KGFDYQILACKDF
+12 EGFDYQILACKDF
-25 KESELAKEVISYFKP
+25 KESELAKEVISYVKP
-40 NTKAIL
+40 NTKAVL

-61 FEEFLQLLGGLREF
+61 FEEFLQLLGALREF

-82 QEAIIIAPISAL
+82 QEVIIIAPISAL

-150 YAPNSKAYRLSF
+150 YIPNSKAYRLSF
-162 FDTECESIKEFDPTT
+162 FDAECESIKELDPAT

-233 NDLLHAYKSVISP
+233 NDLLGVYQSIISP
-246 KALEEI
+246 RALEEI

-257 LNELDCERF
+257 LNELDDERF
-266 KSLKVLENAQG
+266 KFLKVLENAQG

-311 NVLGTIKKSNMDNV
+311 NAVSALDT
-325 LGTIEKSNMECVIAP
+325 SNMECVIAP
-340 FVLNFKTPDG
+340 FVLNFKTPDR

-372 ELNPGEWVVHDD
+372 ELNAGEWVVHDD
-384 YGVGVFSQLVQHS
+384 YGVGVFSQLIQHS

-436 PVKDRLGKGS
+436 PVKDRLGKRS

-453 VRTKLLEIAG
+453 VRAKLLEIAG

-498 TSDQEKAIAEIS
+498 TNDQEKAIAEIS
-510 KDLSSKR
+510 RDLSSHR

-572 FGVKVARLDRYA
+572 FGVKVARLDRYV

-598 IDVLV
+598 VDALI

-635 KELSKSVHF
+635 RELSKSVHF

-658 ALSQIKSISSLKTPP
+658 ALSQIKGISSLKTPP

-688 ELLKEIIYR
+688 ELLKEIIHR

-736 QINANKSEEIML
+736 QINANESEEIML
-748 EFAKGN
+748 EFAKGS

-804 CYFLIEDQKSLNEQ
+804 CYFLIEDRKSLNEQ

-971 NITLTYSDEKKES
+971 NITLTYNDEHKES

-999 LKHLRAQISLKQR
+999 LKHLRAQISLKRR

>member
-82 QEAIIIAPISAL
+82 QETIIIAPISAL

-162 FDTECESIKEFDPTT
+162 FDMECESIKEFDPTT

-187 IEIPPTLFSLDEPS
+187 IEIPPTLFSLNEQS

-252 QELAS
+252 QELTS
-257 LNELDCERF
+257 LNELDNERF
-266 KSLKVLENAQG
+266 KFLKVLENPQG

-285 HALEGFIALHSN
+285 HALESFIALHSN
-297 HKITL
+297 RKITL

-311 NVLGTIKKSNMDNV
+311 NAISTL
-325 LGTIEKSNMECVIAP
+325 EKSHIECVIAP

-372 ELNPGEWVVHDD
+372 ELNAGEWVVHDD

-407 IAYLG
+407 IAYWG

-436 PVKDRLGKGS
+436 PTKDRLGKGS

-453 VRTKLLEIAG
+453 VKNKLLEIAG

-547 QSVLVVP
+547 QSALVVP

-658 ALSQIKSISSLKTPP
+658 ALSQIKGISSLKIPP

-688 ELLKEIIYR
+688 ELLKEIIHR

-720 KLENLIPK
+720 KLEDLIPK

-736 QINANKSEEIML
+736 QISAHESEEIML
-748 EFAKGN
+748 EFAKGS

-860 KNIGYALYTRM
+860 KNIGYVLYTRM

-889 VEIQLGVSAFL
+889 VEIQLSVSAFL

-914 YRRLSLCENV
+914 YRRLSLCENT

-952 TLKILANQLGILKL
+952 TLKILANQLGIIKL

-971 NITLTYSDEKKES
+971 NITITYSDEKKES

-999 LKHLRAQISLKQR
+999 LKHLRAQISLKRH

>member
-1 MIQSSLYRALN
+1 MIQSSLYGALN

-177 QMSLKEDLLE
+177 QMSLKEDWLE
-187 IEIPPTLFSLDEPS
+187 IEIPPTLFSLNEQS

-257 LNELDCERF
+257 LNELDGERF
-266 KSLKVLENAQG
+266 KFLKVLENAQG
-277 YEDLEIHA
+277 YEDLEIHV
-285 HALEGFIALHSN
+285 HALESFIALHSN
-297 HKITL
+297 RKITL

-311 NVLGTIKKSNMDNV
+311 NAISAL
-325 LGTIEKSNMECVIAP
+325 EKSHIECVIAP

-372 ELNPGEWVVHDD
+372 ELNAGEWVVHDD

-407 IAYLG
+407 IAYWG

-424 LIARYVAQSDSV
+424 LIARYVAQSNSV
-436 PVKDRLGKGS
+436 PTKDRLGKGN

-453 VRTKLLEIAG
+453 VKTKLLEIAS

-547 QSVLVVP
+547 QSALVVP

-598 IDVLV
+598 VDVLV

-658 ALSQIKSISSLKTPP
+658 ALSQIKGISSLKIPP

-688 ELLKEIIYR
+688 ELLKEIIHR

-720 KLENLIPK
+720 KLEDLIPK

-736 QINANKSEEIML
+736 QINAHESEEIML

-952 TLKILANQLGILKL
+952 TLKILANQLGIIKL

-999 LKHLRAQISLKQR
+999 LKHLRAQISLKRR

>member
-40 NTKAIL
+40 NIKAVL

-82 QEAIIIAPISAL
+82 QEVIIIAPISAL

-210 QSPLNSFSKDLT
+210 QSPFNSFSKDLI

-233 NDLLHAYKSVISP
+233 NDLLHAYKSIISP

-266 KSLKVLENAQG
+266 KLLKVLENPQG

-285 HALEGFIALHSN
+285 HALESFIALHSN
-297 HKITL
+297 RKITL

-311 NVLGTIKKSNMDNV
+311 NAVS
-325 LGTIEKSNMECVIAP
+325 TIERSSIECVIAP

-436 PVKDRLGKGS
+436 SIKDRLGKGS

-475 LGKKMDTH
+475 LGKKMETH

-510 KDLSSKR
+510 KDLSSHR

-536 HAIFCAFLNGF
+536 HAVFCAFLNGF
-547 QSVLVVP
+547 QSALVVP

-584 SEKNKLLKAVELGL
+584 SEKNKLLKAVGLGQ

-658 ALSQIKSISSLKTPP
+658 ALSQIKGISSLKTPP

-720 KLENLIPK
+720 KLEELIPK

-736 QINANKSEEIML
+736 QISANESEEIML

-841 DLEIRGGG
+841 DLENRGGG

-889 VEIQLGVSAFL
+889 VEIQLSVSAFL

-914 YRRLSLCENV
+914 YRRLSLCENT

-952 TLKILANQLGILKL
+952 TLKILANQLGIIKL

-971 NITLTYSDEKKES
+971 NITITYSDEKKES

-999 LKHLRAQISLKQR
+999 LKHLRAQISLKRR

>member
-187 IEIPPTLFSLDEPS
+187 IEIPPTLFSLNEQF

-246 KALEEI
+246 RALGEI

-257 LNELDCERF
+257 LNELDGERF
-266 KSLKVLENAQG
+266 KFLKVLENPQG

-285 HALEGFIALHSN
+285 HALESFIALHSN
-297 HKITL
+297 RKITL

-311 NVLGTIKKSNMDNV
+311 NAISTF
-325 LGTIEKSNMECVIAP
+325 EKSHIECVIAP

-372 ELNPGEWVVHDD
+372 ELNAGEWVVHDD

-407 IAYLG
+407 IAYWG

-436 PVKDRLGKGS
+436 PIKDRLGKGN

-453 VRTKLLEIAG
+453 VKTKLLEIAS

-547 QSVLVVP
+547 QSALVVP

-572 FGVKVARLDRYA
+572 FGVKMARLDRYA

-598 IDVLV
+598 VDVLV
-603 GTHAILGAKFKNLG
+603 GTHAIFCAKFKNLG

-658 ALSQIKSISSLKTPP
+658 ALSQIKGISSLKIPP

-688 ELLKEIIYR
+688 ELLKEIIHR

-720 KLENLIPK
+720 KLEDLIPK

-736 QINANKSEEIML
+736 QISAHESEEIML

-889 VEIQLGVSAFL
+889 VEIQLSVSAFL
-900 NPELIASDSLRLDL
+900 NPELIGSDSLRLDL
-914 YRRLSLCENV
+914 YRRLSLCENT

-945 AQFLQII
+945 TQFLQII
-952 TLKILANQLGILKL
+952 TLKILANQLGIIKL

-971 NITLTYSDEKKES
+971 NITITYSDEKKES

-999 LKHLRAQISLKQR
+999 LKHLRAQIPLKRH

>member
-1 MIQSSLYRALN
+1 MIQSSLYKALN
-12 KGFDYQILACKDF
+12 EGFDYQILACKDF
-25 KESELAKEVISYFKP
+25 KESKLAKEVISYFKP
-40 NTKAIL
+40 NVKAVL

-61 FEEFLQLLGGLREF
+61 FEEFLQLLGALRGF

-82 QEAIIIAPISAL
+82 QEVIIIAPISAL

-150 YAPNSKAYRLSF
+150 YIPNSKAYRLSF
-162 FDTECESIKEFDPTT
+162 FDAECESIKELDPTT

-233 NDLLHAYKSVISP
+233 QDLLSVYKSVISP

-257 LNELDCERF
+257 LNELDLERF
-266 KSLKVLENAQG
+266 KPLKILETPQG
-277 YEDLEIHA
+277 YEDLEIHV

-297 HKITL
+297 RKITL
-302 LAPNKTILD
+302 LASNKTILD
-311 NVLGTIKKSNMDNV
+311 NAISALDAG
-325 LGTIEKSNMECVIAP
+325 NMECVIAP
-340 FVLNFKTPDG
+340 FVLNFKTPDK

-372 ELNPGEWVVHDD
+372 ELNAGEWVVHDD
-384 YGVGVFSQLVQHS
+384 YGVGVFSQLIQHS

-436 PVKDRLGKGS
+436 PTKDRLGKGS

-453 VRTKLLEIAG
+453 VRTKLLEIAS

-510 KDLSSKR
+510 RDLSSHR

-547 QSVLVVP
+547 QSALVVP

-572 FGVKVARLDRYA
+572 FGVKVARLDRYIKT
-584 SEKNKLLKAVELGL
+584 SEKSKLLKAVELGQVDAL
-598 IDVLV
+598 I

-617 LVVVD
+617 LMVVD

-658 ALSQIKSISSLKTPP
+658 ALSQIKGISSLKTPP

-720 KLENLIPK
+720 KLEELIPK
-728 LKIAILHS
+728 FKIAILHS
-736 QINANKSEEIML
+736 QINANESEEIML

-804 CYFLIEDQKSLNEQ
+804 CYFLIEDQKNLNEQ

-933 IEDRFGKIDDLS
+933 IEDRFGKMDDLS

-952 TLKILANQLGILKL
+952 TLKILANQLGIIKL

-971 NITLTYSDEKKES
+971 NITLTYSDEHKES

-999 LKHLRAQISLKQR
+999 LKHLRAQISLKRR

>member
-1 MIQSSLYRALN
+1 MIQSSLYGALN

-40 NTKAIL
+40 NTKVVL

-187 IEIPPTLFSLDEPS
+187 VEIPPTLFSLNEQS

-246 KALEEI
+246 RALEEI

-257 LNELDCERF
+257 LNELDWERF
-266 KSLKVLENAQG
+266 KFLKVLENPQG

-285 HALEGFIALHSN
+285 HALESFITLHSN
-297 HKITL
+297 RKITL

-311 NVLGTIKKSNMDNV
+311 NAISAL
-325 LGTIEKSNMECVIAP
+325 EKSSIECVIAP
-340 FVLNFKTPDG
+340 FVLNFKTPNG

-372 ELNPGEWVVHDD
+372 ELNAGEWVVHDD

-407 IAYLG
+407 IAYFG

-436 PVKDRLGKGS
+436 PIKDRLGKGS

-453 VRTKLLEIAG
+453 VKTKLLEIAG

-483 LAELEVFKSH
+483 LAELEIFKSH

-547 QSVLVVP
+547 QSALVVP

-584 SEKNKLLKAVELGL
+584 SEKNKLLKAAELGL

-603 GTHAILGAKFKNLG
+603 GTHAIFCTKFKNLG

-622 EEHKFGVKQKEAL
+622 EEHKFGVKQKESL

-658 ALSQIKSISSLKTPP
+658 ALSQIKGISSLKIPP

-688 ELLKEIIYR
+688 ELLKEIIHR

-707 IHNHIASISKVKT
+707 IHNHIASISKIKT
-720 KLENLIPK
+720 KLEDLIPK

-736 QINANKSEEIML
+736 QISAHESEEIML

-777 IDNAQNFGLADLH
+777 IDKAQNFGLADLH

-952 TLKILANQLGILKL
+952 TLKILANQLGIIKL

-971 NITLTYSDEKKES
+971 NITLTYNDEHKES

-999 LKHLRAQISLKQR
+999 LKHLRAQISLKRR

>member
-1 MIQSSLYRALN
+1 MIQSSLYGALN

-125 YYGYEILDLVEV
+125 YCGYEILDLVEV

-162 FDTECESIKEFDPTT
+162 FDTECESIKELDPTT

-187 IEIPPTLFSLDEPS
+187 IEIPPTLFSLNEQS

-257 LNELDCERF
+257 LNELNCERF
-266 KSLKVLENAQG
+266 KFLKVLENPQG

-285 HALEGFIALHSN
+285 HALESFITLHSN
-297 HKITL
+297 RKITL

-311 NVLGTIKKSNMDNV
+311 NAISAL
-325 LGTIEKSNMECVIAP
+325 EKSSIECVIAP

-372 ELNPGEWVVHDD
+372 ELNAGEWVVHDD

-407 IAYLG
+407 IAYSG

-424 LIARYVAQSDSV
+424 LIARYVAQSGSV
-436 PVKDRLGKGS
+436 PIKDRLGKGS

-453 VRTKLLEIAG
+453 VKTKLLEIAS

-483 LAELEVFKSH
+483 LAELEIFKSH

-536 HAIFCAFLNGF
+536 HAIFCTFLNGF
-547 QSVLVVP
+547 QSALVVP

-598 IDVLV
+598 VDVLV

-658 ALSQIKSISSLKTPP
+658 ALSQIKGISSLKTPP

-720 KLENLIPK
+720 KLEELIPK

-736 QINANKSEEIML
+736 QINANESEEIML

-860 KNIGYALYTRM
+860 KNIGYVLYTRM

-900 NPELIASDSLRLDL
+900 NPKLIASDSLRLDL
-914 YRRLSLCENV
+914 YRRLSLCENT

-952 TLKILANQLGILKL
+952 TLKILANQLGIIKL

-971 NITLTYSDEKKES
+971 NITITYSDEKKES
-984 LKAPSKDDNDILETL
+984 LKAPSKDDNDILEIL
-999 LKHLRAQISLKQR
+999 LKHLRAQISLKRR

>member
-40 NTKAIL
+40 NIKAVL

-82 QEAIIIAPISAL
+82 QETIIIAPISAL

-210 QSPLNSFSKDLT
+210 QSPLNSFSKDLI

-233 NDLLHAYKSVISP
+233 NDLLCAYKSVISP

-266 KSLKVLENAQG
+266 KFLKVLENAQG

-311 NVLGTIKKSNMDNV
+311 NVLGTI
-325 LGTIEKSNMECVIAP
+325 EKSSIQCVIAP

-436 PVKDRLGKGS
+436 PAKDRLGKGS

-475 LGKKMDTH
+475 LGKKMDVH

-510 KDLSSKR
+510 KDLSSHR

-547 QSVLVVP
+547 QSALVVP

-572 FGVKVARLDRYA
+572 FGVKVARLDRYSKT
-584 SEKNKLLKAVELGL
+584 SEKNKLLKAVELGQVDAL
-598 IDVLV
+598 I
-603 GTHAILGAKFKNLG
+603 GTHAVLGAKFKNLG

-658 ALSQIKSISSLKTPP
+658 ALSQIKGISSLKTPP

-720 KLENLIPK
+720 KLEGLIPK

-736 QINANKSEEIML
+736 QINASESEEIML

-835 ESIAYH
+835 ESVAYH

-860 KNIGYALYTRM
+860 KNIGYVLYTRM

-914 YRRLSLCENV
+914 YRRLSLCENT

-952 TLKILANQLGILKL
+952 TLKILANQLGIIKL

-971 NITLTYSDEKKES
+971 NITITYSDEHKES

-999 LKHLRAQISLKQR
+999 LKHLRAQISLKRR

>member
-25 KESELAKEVISYFKP
+25 KESKLAKEVISYFKP

-75 YQALENK
+75 YQALGNK

-162 FDTECESIKEFDPTT
+162 FDAECESIKELDPTT

-233 NDLLHAYKSVISP
+233 QDLLSVYKSVISP
-246 KALEEI
+246 RALEEI

-257 LNELDCERF
+257 LNELDGERF
-266 KSLKVLENAQG
+266 KFLEVLENAQG

-311 NVLGTIKKSNMDNV
+311 NAISAL
-325 LGTIEKSNMECVIAP
+325 EKSSIQCVIAP

-436 PVKDRLGKGS
+436 PAKDRLGKGS

-453 VRTKLLEIAG
+453 VRTKLLEIAS

-510 KDLSSKR
+510 KDLSSHR

-522 LSGDVGFGKTEVAM
+522 LSGDVGFGKTEVVM

-547 QSVLVVP
+547 QSALVVP

-572 FGVKVARLDRYA
+572 FGVKVARLDRYV
-584 SEKNKLLKAVELGL
+584 SEKNKLLKAVGLGQV
-598 IDVLV
+598 DVLI

-658 ALSQIKSISSLKTPP
+658 ALSQIKGISSLKTPP

-720 KLENLIPK
+720 KLEELIPK

-999 LKHLRAQISLKQR
+999 LKHLRAQISLKRR

>member
-25 KESELAKEVISYFKP
+25 KESKLAKEVISYFKP
-40 NTKAIL
+40 NIKAVL

-162 FDTECESIKEFDPTT
+162 FDTECESIKELDPTT

-233 NDLLHAYKSVISP
+233 QDLLSVYKSVISP
-246 KALEEI
+246 RALEEI
-252 QELAS
+252 QELAN
-257 LNELDCERF
+257 LNELDGERF
-266 KSLKVLENAQG
+266 KFLKVLENAQG

-311 NVLGTIKKSNMDNV
+311 NVLGTI
-325 LGTIEKSNMECVIAP
+325 EKSSMECVIAP

-436 PVKDRLGKGS
+436 PAKDRLGKGS

-475 LGKKMDTH
+475 LGKKMDVN

-510 KDLSSKR
+510 KDLSSHR

-547 QSVLVVP
+547 QSALVVP

-584 SEKNKLLKAVELGL
+584 SEKNKLLKAVELGQVDAL
-598 IDVLV
+598 I

-658 ALSQIKSISSLKTPP
+658 ALSQIKGISSLKTPP

-720 KLENLIPK
+720 KLEELIPK

-736 QINANKSEEIML
+736 QINANESEEIML

-835 ESIAYH
+835 ESVAYH

-914 YRRLSLCENV
+914 YRRLSLCENT

-952 TLKILANQLGILKL
+952 TLKILANQLGIIKL

-971 NITLTYSDEKKES
+971 NITITYSDEKKES

-999 LKHLRAQISLKQR
+999 LKHLRAQISLKRR

>member
-25 KESELAKEVISYFKP
+25 KESKLAKEVINYFKP
-40 NTKAIL
+40 NTKAVL

-82 QEAIIIAPISAL
+82 QETIIIAPISAL

-187 IEIPPTLFSLDEPS
+187 IEIPPTLFSLDESS

-266 KSLKVLENAQG
+266 KFLKVLENAQG

-285 HALEGFIALHSN
+285 HALEGFIALHSH

-311 NVLGTIKKSNMDNV
+311 NVLGTI
-325 LGTIEKSNMECVIAP
+325 EKSSMECVIAP

-436 PVKDRLGKGS
+436 PAKDRLGKGS

-475 LGKKMDTH
+475 LGKKMDVH

-510 KDLSSKR
+510 KDLSSHR

-547 QSVLVVP
+547 QSALVVP

-598 IDVLV
+598 VDVLV
-603 GTHAILGAKFKNLG
+603 GTHAILGTKFKNLG

-658 ALSQIKSISSLKTPP
+658 ALSQIKGISSLKTPP

-688 ELLKEIIYR
+688 ELLKELIYR

-914 YRRLSLCENV
+914 YRRLSLCEDV

-952 TLKILANQLGILKL
+952 TLKILANQLGIIKL

-971 NITLTYSDEKKES
+971 NITLTYSDEHKES

-999 LKHLRAQISLKQR
+999 LKHLRTQISLKRR

>member
-61 FEEFLQLLGGLREF
+61 FEEFLQLLGGLRGF

-82 QEAIIIAPISAL
+82 QETIIIAPISAL

-162 FDTECESIKEFDPTT
+162 FDAECESIKEFDPTT

-222 SFGLWFLGEKA
+222 SFGLWFLEEKA

-257 LNELDCERF
+257 LNELDYERF

-285 HALEGFIALHSN
+285 HALEGFIALHSH

-311 NVLGTIKKSNMDNV
+311 NAISAL
-325 LGTIEKSNMECVIAP
+325 EKSSIECVIAP
-340 FVLNFKTPDG
+340 FVLNFKTPYG

-436 PVKDRLGKGS
+436 PTKDRLGKGS

-658 ALSQIKSISSLKTPP
+658 ALSQIKGISSLKTPP

-707 IHNHIASISKVKT
+707 IHNHIASISKIKT
-720 KLENLIPK
+720 KLEGLIPK

-914 YRRLSLCENV
+914 YRRLSLCENT

-952 TLKILANQLGILKL
+952 TLKILANQLGIIKL

-971 NITLTYSDEKKES
+971 NITITYSDEKKES

-999 LKHLRAQISLKQR
+999 LKHLRAQISLKRR

>member
-40 NTKAIL
+40 NIKAVL

-82 QEAIIIAPISAL
+82 QETIIIAPISAL

-150 YAPNSKAYRLSF
+150 YVPNSKAYRLSF
-162 FDTECESIKEFDPTT
+162 FDTECESIKELDPTT

-210 QSPLNSFSKDLT
+210 QSPFNSFSKDLT
-222 SFGLWFLGEKA
+222 SFGLWFLEEKA

-266 KSLKVLENAQG
+266 KLLKVLENPQG

-311 NVLGTIKKSNMDNV
+311 NAISAL
-325 LGTIEKSNMECVIAP
+325 EKSSMECVIAP

-436 PVKDRLGKGS
+436 PIKDRLGKGS

-475 LGKKMDTH
+475 LGKKMDVH

-510 KDLSSKR
+510 RDLSSKR

-547 QSVLVVP
+547 QSALVVP

-658 ALSQIKSISSLKTPP
+658 ALSQIKGISSLKTPP

-688 ELLKEIIYR
+688 ELLKEIIHR

-736 QINANKSEEIML
+736 QINAYESEEIML

-952 TLKILANQLGILKL
+952 TLKILANQLGIIKL

-971 NITLTYSDEKKES
+971 NITITYGGEKKES

-999 LKHLRAQISLKQR
+999 LKHLRAQISLKRH

>member
-40 NTKAIL
+40 NIKAVL

-61 FEEFLQLLGGLREF
+61 FEEFLQLLGALREF

-82 QEAIIIAPISAL
+82 QEVIIIAPISAL

-150 YAPNSKAYRLSF
+150 YVPNSKAYRLSF

-233 NDLLHAYKSVISP
+233 NDLLCAYKSVISP
-246 KALEEI
+246 RALEEI

-257 LNELDCERF
+257 LNELDYERF
-266 KSLKVLENAQG
+266 KFLKVLENAQG

-285 HALEGFIALHSN
+285 HALEGFIALHSH

-311 NVLGTIKKSNMDNV
+311 NAISALERSN
-325 LGTIEKSNMECVIAP
+325 IECVIAP
-340 FVLNFKTPDG
+340 FALNFKTPNR

-359 RKKKRQKSKLALN
+359 RKKKHRKSKLALN
-372 ELNPGEWVVHDD
+372 ELNLGEWVVHDD

-436 PVKDRLGKGS
+436 PAKDRLGKGS

-453 VRTKLLEIAG
+453 VRTKLLEIAS

-475 LGKKMDTH
+475 LGKKMDVH

-547 QSVLVVP
+547 QSALVVP

-598 IDVLV
+598 VDVLV

-658 ALSQIKSISSLKTPP
+658 ALSQIKGISSLKTPP

-688 ELLKEIIYR
+688 ELLKEIIHR

-720 KLENLIPK
+720 KLEDLIPK

-736 QINANKSEEIML
+736 QINANESEEIML

-914 YRRLSLCENV
+914 YRRLSLCEDV

-999 LKHLRAQISLKQR
+999 LKHLRAQISLKRR

>member
-40 NTKAIL
+40 NIKAIL

-162 FDTECESIKEFDPTT
+162 FDMECESIKEFDPTT

-187 IEIPPTLFSLDEPS
+187 VEIPPTLFSLNEQS

-233 NDLLHAYKSVISP
+233 NDLLPAYKSVISP

-257 LNELDCERF
+257 LNELDGERF
-266 KSLKVLENAQG
+266 KFLKVLENPQG

-285 HALEGFIALHSN
+285 HALESFIALHSN
-297 HKITL
+297 RKITL

-311 NVLGTIKKSNMDNV
+311 NAISTL
-325 LGTIEKSNMECVIAP
+325 EKSHIECVIAP

-372 ELNPGEWVVHDD
+372 ELNAGEWVVHDD

-407 IAYLG
+407 IAYWG

-436 PVKDRLGKGS
+436 PIKDRLGKGS

-453 VRTKLLEIAG
+453 VKTKLLEIAS

-483 LAELEVFKSH
+483 LAELEIFKSH

-547 QSVLVVP
+547 QSALVVP

-565 LRARFEN
+565 LRVRFEN

-603 GTHAILGAKFKNLG
+603 GTHAILGTKFKNLG

-658 ALSQIKSISSLKTPP
+658 ALSQIKGISSLKIPP

-688 ELLKEIIYR
+688 ELLKEIIHR

-707 IHNHIASISKVKT
+707 IHNHIASISKIKT
-720 KLENLIPK
+720 KLEDLIPK

-736 QINANKSEEIML
+736 QISAHESEEIML

-770 PNANTII
+770 PNANTIV

-889 VEIQLGVSAFL
+889 VEIQLSVSAFL
-900 NPELIASDSLRLDL
+900 NPELIASDNLRLDL
-914 YRRLSLCENV
+914 YRRLSLCENT

-952 TLKILANQLGILKL
+952 TLKILANQLGIIKL

-971 NITLTYSDEKKES
+971 NITMTYSDEKKES

-999 LKHLRAQISLKQR
+999 LKHLRAQISLKRH

>member
-40 NTKAIL
+40 SIKAIL

-162 FDTECESIKEFDPTT
+162 FDMECESIKEFDPTT

-187 IEIPPTLFSLDEPS
+187 IEIPPTLFSLNEQS
-201 YKDLKTKVE
+201 YKDLRTKVE

-246 KALEEI
+246 RALEEI

-257 LNELDCERF
+257 LNELDGERF
-266 KSLKVLENAQG
+266 KFLKVLESPQG

-285 HALEGFIALHSN
+285 HALESFIALHSN
-297 HKITL
+297 RKITL
-302 LAPNKTILD
+302 LSPNKTILD
-311 NVLGTIKKSNMDNV
+311 NAISAL
-325 LGTIEKSNMECVIAP
+325 EKSHIECVIAP

-359 RKKKRQKSKLALN
+359 RKKKRQRSKLALN
-372 ELNPGEWVVHDD
+372 ELNAGEWVVHDD

-407 IAYLG
+407 IAYFG

-424 LIARYVAQSDSV
+424 LIARYVAQSGSV
-436 PVKDRLGKGS
+436 PIKDRLGKGS

-453 VRTKLLEIAG
+453 VKTKLLEIAG

-483 LAELEVFKSH
+483 LAELEIFKSH

-547 QSVLVVP
+547 QSALVVP
-554 TTLLAHQHFET
+554 TTLLVHQHFET

-584 SEKNKLLKAVELGL
+584 NEKNKLLKAVELGL

-658 ALSQIKSISSLKTPP
+658 ALSQIKGISSLKIPP

-688 ELLKEIIYR
+688 ELLKEIIHR

-707 IHNHIASISKVKT
+707 IHNHIASILKVKT
-720 KLENLIPK
+720 KLEDLIPK

-736 QINANKSEEIML
+736 QINAHESEEIML

-860 KNIGYALYTRM
+860 KNIGYVLYTRM

-889 VEIQLGVSAFL
+889 VEIQLSVSAFL
-900 NPELIASDSLRLDL
+900 NPELIGSDNLRLDL
-914 YRRLSLCENV
+914 YRRLSLCENT

-952 TLKILANQLGILKL
+952 TLKILANQLGIIKL

-971 NITLTYSDEKKES
+971 NITITYSNEHKES

-999 LKHLRAQISLKQR
+999 LKHLHAQISLKRR

>member
-46 FPEFRAKKNDDLRSF
+46 FPEFSAKKNDDLRSF

-187 IEIPPTLFSLDEPS
+187 VEIPPTLFSLDEQS

-257 LNELDCERF
+257 LNELDGERF
-266 KSLKVLENAQG
+266 KFLKVLENPQG

-285 HALEGFIALHSN
+285 HALESFIALHSN
-297 HKITL
+297 RKITL

-311 NVLGTIKKSNMDNV
+311 NAISAL
-325 LGTIEKSNMECVIAP
+325 EKSHIECVIAP

-372 ELNPGEWVVHDD
+372 ELNAGEWVVHDD

-436 PVKDRLGKGS
+436 PIKDRLGKGS

-453 VRTKLLEIAG
+453 VKTKLLEIAG

-547 QSVLVVP
+547 QSALVVP

-658 ALSQIKSISSLKTPP
+658 ALSQIKGISSLKTPP

-688 ELLKEIIYR
+688 ELLKEIIHR

-720 KLENLIPK
+720 KLEDLIPK

-736 QINANKSEEIML
+736 QINAYESEEIML

-900 NPELIASDSLRLDL
+900 NPELIGSDSLRLDL

-952 TLKILANQLGILKL
+952 TLKILANQLGIIKL

-999 LKHLRAQISLKQR
+999 LKHLRAQISLKRR